1 MPTFTIPPFFTGRI
15 PFLPPSQQCRAL
27 KAIVLVNVIIPQLL
41 SFDWCSHVVQLVSQ
55 TSLEGKSQPRFTT
68 GRWNPHH
75 NCVQIATAND
85 TCIRGWDLRTLQ
97 LATIFPQHSL
107 LIAVLLTCS
116 VACRA
121 VVHNVFNR

>member
-1 MPTFTIPPFFTGRI
+1 M
-15 PFLPPSQQCRAL
+15 
-27 KAIVLVNVIIPQLL
+27 
-41 SFDWCSHVVQLVSQ
+41 VSE

-97 LATIFPQHSL
+97 LATSFSHDSF
-107 LIAVLLTCS
+107 LLTCS
-116 VACRA
+116 VICDLGLMWYGPSTSH
-121 VVHNVFNR
+121 VCGVFVCIYCW